1 MGRSRGRGGY
11 LLASDLNVVAIL
23 SAVSALFLSLLVL
36 IAISRQK
43 THKVF
48 QKHVLLFATLLLM
61 CAVISNTLISLYIT
75 QPSVSDPA
83 ALTSS
88 ILLSKRVQ
96 ATIYYAWGIAIG
108 AFIVVATT
116 PAITTRKDFMKYMT
130 DEFPNSYVFYV
141 FIMALAV
148 VTIYISPETV
158 DLSQYPLIT
167 IQFEPYFLF
176 VNGLAV
182 GMVALYALYRF
193 MTHMRRTNAGPD
205 VRRDTYL
212 IILGI
217 TGIPVCELLFEIVL
231 PNYGID
237 LRAPG
242 FVVEIALFGLIAF
255 AIREKS
261 FLQELIVPAAE
272 DQATTK
278 PRYDLDR
285 AKTYAVLERDGT
297 QSFEI
302 FRDLVTH
309 GAQGLC
315 ISRRSPKTIMQD
327 FGLEKTPILWLSRV
341 ATENNSVRP
350 SPPEKVALAIEHFI
364 AVGSNAVVLLDG
376 FEYLVAHNDFSSV
389 LALLHYLNELVALH
403 DAILLIPL
411 YPSALQDREFALIRR
426 EAALLGTLAPEVH
439 EITKVPA

>member
-1 MGRSRGRGGY
+1 M
-11 LLASDLNVVAIL
+11 
-23 SAVSALFLSLLVL
+23 
-36 IAISRQK
+36 
-43 THKVF
+43 F
-48 QKHVLLFATLLLM
+48 QKHVLLFATFLLM
-61 CAVISNTLISLYIT
+61 CAVISNTVISIYIT
-75 QPSVSDPA
+75 QPAVGGTTNQTNNT
-83 ALTSS
+83 ALMNS
-88 ILLSKRVQ
+88 ILLSKKVQ
-96 ATIYYAWGIAIG
+96 ATIYYAWGIAMG

-116 PAITTRKDFMKYMT
+116 PEITTRKDFEKYMT

-141 FIMALAV
+141 FIMAVAILA
-148 VTIYISPETV
+148 IYISPETV
-158 DLSQYPLIT
+158 DLSKYPLIS

-193 MTHMRRTNAGPD
+193 MTHMRRTNAGPE

-217 TGIPVCELLFEIVL
+217 SGIPVCELLFEIVL

-242 FVVEIALFGLIAF
+242 FVVEIALIGLIAF

-261 FLQELIVPAAE
+261 FLQELIVPMAE
-272 DQATTK
+272 TQSATK
-278 PRYDLDR
+278 PTYDLER
-285 AKTYAVLERDGT
+285 SRTYAVLERDGT

-341 ATENNSVRP
+341 ATEKNSVRP
-350 SPPEKVALAIEHFI
+350 SPPEKVAMAIEHFI
-364 AVGSNAVVLLDG
+364 SVGANAVVLLDG
-376 FEYLVAHNDFSSV
+376 FEYLITHNDFSSV
-389 LALLHYLNELVALH
+389 LALLHDLNEIVALH
-403 DAILLIPL
+403 DAILLIPMD
-411 YPSALQDREFALIRR
+411 PTVFQEREFALVRR
-426 EAALLGTLAPEVH
+426 EAFLLGTMVPEPGEVANV
-439 EITKVPA
+439 TA